1 MRRSPRRPPGVLA
14 EIIVHEGTTVP
25 VNAIVAR
32 IETEKGAAVAR
43 LRRRRLRRHLP
54 RARPRSVP
62 RQACGTGCPAAP
74 AAPAPSGL
82 LRPARSRSASAPSR
96 RRSCV
101 AWRRTRAWRS
111 APSPVRA
118 SPGASPRRTWSSTSR
133 RGAGR
138 TERGAESPC
147 RAVCRPRSPSRWAR
161 THEPMFNPW
170 PGDVVEPM
178 SKIRRLTADHMR
190 QAKQVAAHVT
200 SFFEI
205 DLTRIAGSA
214 PTRAQ
219 AFEAETGQKL
229 TFLPFI
235 IRAVVENL
243 RRHPVLNATVSGT
256 DVILRKRFNIG
267 IAVALDPTG
276 LIVPVLKDADG
287 LNLTGITRGTN
298 DLAARARSKK
308 LSPMDVQ
315 DATFTITNPGVFG
328 SLMGTP
334 IIPVGTTAI
343 LCLGAIEKR
352 PKVITGPT
360 ARTPS
365 PSAPAPTS
373 RSASTTAWWT
383 APTPTVHGRPQEDAR
398 ERHRLSAALPDHPS
412 HGRHAAGARALPRP
426 GARARAHYFR
436 RRGAGTGC
444 SRSRHCRAPS
454 WSSARR
460 TTPRPYQAAHAAAPD
475 PCPRSDP
482 HLFDRGARLMPTRAL
497 EIDGR
502 VEGVPQ
508 RLHHPVRRR
517 RVRPALRAAVSRT
530 NARCVSRATR
540 RGRRSRE
547 QSLAETWTTRRCV
560 GSSTLSQPSAHSP
573 EAGYAP

>member
-1 MRRSPRRPPGVLA
+1 VARVDVIMPQMGESIAEGTLSRWLKKVGDEIKRDEPIFEISTDKVDAEIPAPTAGVLA

-32 IETEKGAAVAR
+32 IETEKGASLAPAAAPVAA
-43 LRRRRLRRHLP
+43 P
-54 RARPRSVP
+54 
-62 RQACGTGCPAAP
+62 GAAP
-74 AAPAPSGL
+74 AAVPAPAAAASVPS
-82 LRPARSRSASAPSR
+82 PAPVAASASAAPARPAAAAGSFEERIRTKSSPLVR
-96 RRSCV
+96 RMAADAGVDISV
-101 AWRRTRAWRS
+101 LAGS
-111 APSPVRA
+111 
-118 SPGASPRRTWSSTSR
+118 GI
-133 RGAGR
+133 AGR
-138 TERGAESPC
+138 VTKKDLVEHLENGPRTPAPVAMPGGLPASV
-147 RAVCRPRSPSRWAR
+147 AVPVGHA
-161 THEPMFNPW
+161 HEPTFTPW

-178 SKIRRLTADHMR
+178 NKIRKLTADHMR

-205 DLTRIAGSA
+205 DLTRIARIRA
-214 PTRAQ
+214 NTRA

-229 TFLPFI
+229 TYLPFI

-352 PKVITGPT
+352 PKVITGPDGEDT
-360 ARTPS
+360 IAIRTCAYFS
-365 PSAPAPTS
+365 ISFDHRVVDGA
-373 RSASTTAWWT
+373 
-383 APTPTVHGRPQEDAR
+383 DADR
-398 ERHRLSAALPDHPS
+398 FMADLKKSLENV
-412 HGRHAAGARALPRP
+412 
-426 GARARAHYFR
+426 
-436 RRGAGTGC
+436 TG
-444 SRSRHCRAPS
+444 
-454 WSSARR
+454 
-460 TTPRPYQAAHAAAPD
+460 
-475 PCPRSDP
+475 
-482 HLFDRGARLMPTRAL
+482 
-497 EIDGR
+497 
-502 VEGVPQ
+502 
-508 RLHHPVRRR
+508 
-517 RVRPALRAAVSRT
+517 
-530 NARCVSRATR
+530 
-540 RGRRSRE
+540 
-547 QSLAETWTTRRCV
+547 
-560 GSSTLSQPSAHSP
+560 
-573 EAGYAP
+573 